1 MQGMTDRT
9 QDDAAMAQLLAE
21 PRRIAVVGASPH
33 EDRASHRI
41 FVFLKGRGHHV
52 LPINPVADEVA
63 GVKTMPDLQAAAA
76 HWGAP
81 PEIVDVFRRPEHLDQ
96 VVDETVEVKAPW
108 LWTQLGVVDD
118 GALEKAHAAGLE
130 VVADRC
136 ILVETQ
142 RLGF

>member
-1 MQGMTDRT
+1 MSDRT
-9 QDDAAMAQLLAE
+9 GDDAALHALLST

-41 FVFLKGRGHHV
+41 FVFLKGRGHDV

-63 GVKTMPDLQAAAA
+63 GVKAMPDLAAAAA
-76 HWGAP
+76 HWGAA

-96 VVDETVEVKAPW
+96 VVEETVEVGAPW

-118 GALEKAHAAGLE
+118 GALAKADAAGLDF
-130 VVADRC
+130 VADRC

-142 RLGF
+142 RLGL